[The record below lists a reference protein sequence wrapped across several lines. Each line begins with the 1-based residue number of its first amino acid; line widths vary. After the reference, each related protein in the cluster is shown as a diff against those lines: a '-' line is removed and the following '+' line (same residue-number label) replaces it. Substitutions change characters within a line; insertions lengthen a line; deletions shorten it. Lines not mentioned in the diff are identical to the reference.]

1 MIDEQVDGINHDI
14 NFSKTS
20 DSQPNENMAPSAK
33 EKGNEEYNNKEYEKA
48 IEHWLRAY
56 RSCCYILSKNVY
68 SEMPE
73 KEKEIRVLK
82 MQLDSNLSIAY
93 LKLQDYPNTIHYANK
108 ALEYEP
114 NNLKALHHKSR
125 ALFELSEYKQCV
137 ECADIALKVEPDNIV
152 FKKVRHNALLK
163 QKQYISKSKKIS
175 EALFKN
181 SKANEKSVGKPKQ
194 YLIKTLMDY
203 FDLFFNSK
211 VGKNFTNTI
220 SKLCP
225 TRVVNN
231 VIK

>member
-1 MIDEQVDGINHDI
+1 MIDEEVDEIRHSVNCDEI
-14 NFSKTS
+14 S
-20 DSQPNENMAPSAK
+20 DFKPNDNLTPTAK
-33 EKGNEEYNNKEYEKA
+33 EKGNEEFNNKEYEKA

-68 SEMPE
+68 SEMPD
-73 KEKEIRVLK
+73 KDKEIKVLK

-93 LKLQDYPNTIHYANK
+93 LKLQDYPNAIHYANK

-114 NNLKALHHKSR
+114 NNLKALHHKCI

-137 ECADIALKVEPDNIV
+137 ECADIALKVEPNNVV
-152 FKKVRHNALLK
+152 FKKVRYNAILK

-181 SKANEKSVGKPKQ
+181 SEANKESVEKPKQ
-194 YLIKTLMDY
+194 YLSKVLVEC

-211 VGKNFTNTI
+211 IGRNFINII
-220 SKLCP
+220 SKICP
-225 TRVVNN
+225 IRVVSTFA
-231 VIK
+231 K